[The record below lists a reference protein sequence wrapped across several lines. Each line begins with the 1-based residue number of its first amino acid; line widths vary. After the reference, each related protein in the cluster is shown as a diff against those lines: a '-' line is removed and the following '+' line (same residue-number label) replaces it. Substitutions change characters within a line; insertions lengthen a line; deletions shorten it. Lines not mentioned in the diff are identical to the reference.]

1 MEKLGTIHERISHLV
16 TTFGNG
22 KNTVFARIIDE
33 SEANIRGYKTSIIPK
48 YPFLEK
54 IVRSLDVSPEWLLT
68 GEGEMCK
75 AEYTPDTTPSIAAE
89 PTSTTIKDKNPTS
102 ALLVPMA
109 ENAGIPLIPIDCI
122 AGYNGDDVS
131 DVTLAEC
138 IRYNIPD
145 FEAAGAEYLI
155 RVSGSSMSPLYNN
168 GDMLACRKISAIT
181 FFQWGRVYV
190 LDSLQGAMVKR
201 VLPCDGDEDK
211 IICKSD
217 NPQYPP
223 FSLYKTEI
231 RSLSTVIGVIRLE

>member
-1 MEKLGTIHERISHLV
+1 MDKNLTIKERILFYAKNQGIDKADMFAKIGIATSN
-16 TTFGNG
+16 FRGNG
-22 KNTVFARIIDE
+22 LK
-33 SEANIRGYKTSIIPK
+33 SEMGGN
-48 YPFLEK
+48 K
-54 IVRSLDVSPEWLLT
+54 IVSFLTEYKDVSPEWLLT
-68 GEGEMCK
+68 GEGDMCK